1 MQKAFINLSTIS
13 VELQHSACCQ
23 VAKSCWQ
30 SSQKL
35 KVNKVINHLITS
47 FNKVV
52 KSVVKL
58 SAFTQQAVN
67 KLSSS
72 CQQTIIKL
80 SATLLKQRI
89 TMFFNFNVPS
99 FLSKIMLQRMASCT
113 QTDELGERKE
123 QQSQKMLECLVFIGT
138 FSPRLQGSRLE
149 LKTRKP
155 LMDNLWWNP
164 DEGSKEGALCA
175 LSLIVDV
182 WLCGPRFWT
191 KTPPAKSGRGWIWQL
206 GGRGGCWLPFL

>member
-1 MQKAFINLSTIS
+1 MSR
-13 VELQHSACCQ
+13 
-23 VAKSCWQ
+23 
-30 SSQKL
+30 
-35 KVNKVINHLITS
+35 
-47 FNKVV
+47 
-52 KSVVKL
+52 
-58 SAFTQQAVN
+58 QAVGFH
-67 KLSSS
+67 STS

-89 TMFFNFNVPS
+89 TMLFNFNVPS

-113 QTDELGERKE
+113 ETDELGERKE

-149 LKTRKP
+149 LKTRKT
-155 LMDNLWWNP
+155 LMDNAFWNP
-164 DEGSKEGALCA
+164 DEGSKEEGALCA

-191 KTPPAKSGRGWIWQL
+191 KTPPAESELVFKPSLLGWDDVRSGSWTNDQNL
-206 GGRGGCWLPFL
+206 GLVD